1 MKYKLLSA
9 VFIVLVSVGLY
20 HISAYLLKP
29 ALLPEPGS
37 PGKLQGIVLANADRC
52 LRASNSEDWLKPLKS
67 QLVSLVTHR
76 NSTYSIY
83 VKPLDSD
90 SSLTINNEQMQA
102 ASMIKL
108 FIMAEAFRQEKI
120 GLLHFDEESVITSKV
135 KVGGA
140 GILQDVPDGSRK
152 TLRQLIELMIIASDN
167 TATNLVIDRLTM
179 KSINN
184 LIVRLGFTNT
194 MLQRKMMDFESIK
207 TGKENYTSVVD
218 LGVMLEKIYFGQC
231 IGPEQDAEMLK
242 ILLKQEDN
250 DKIPALLPADVKVAH
265 KTGELVGIF
274 HDGGIVY
281 GPKRNYVVCIMTKNI
296 TDTDEA
302 VHHIAAISKDIYQF
316 LNKGVP

>member
-1 MKYKLLSA
+1 MKYKMLSA

-29 ALLPEPGS
+29 PLLPAPGS
-37 PGKLQGIVLANADRC
+37 SGKSQGIVLANADRC
-52 LRASNSEDWLKPLKS
+52 LRASNSEEWLKPLKS
-67 QLVSLVTHR
+67 QLVSLVTNR

-179 KSINN
+179 NSINN

-194 MLQRKMMDFESIK
+194 LLQRKMMDFESIK
-207 TGKENYTSVVD
+207 IGKENYTSVVD

-250 DKIPALLPADVKVAH
+250 DKIPALLPADIKVAH
-265 KTGELVGIF
+265 KTGELVGII